1 MRYALCPL
9 GLPAFY
15 AWHSGLAPLVLAAPK
30 AACQPPFFL
39 IIPCYYL
46 LDNVSTCLIFLV
58 TNQDSKTN
66 GRRYRRMTEKKPI
79 KIQTDSKKAEINE
92 DQTEAT
98 TSDDQNTNGD
108 SDRIKELEAKLESK
122 EKEAEETYDRLLRVS
137 AEFDNYKKRSTR
149 ELEDYRKFA
158 NQSLIKE
165 MLSVVDNLE
174 LAMDSTDGHKA
185 IDKDLLQGL
194 EMTHKE
200 ILKVF
205 EKFNV
210 KPIEAKGQP
219 FDPTFHEAVMQEET
233 NDSPKN
239 TVINELQRGYMIH
252 DRLLRPSMVVVAKPK
267 ENKDSEDQH
276 ET

>member
-1 MRYALCPL
+1 M
-9 GLPAFY
+9 
-15 AWHSGLAPLVLAAPK
+15 S
-30 AACQPPFFL
+30 
-39 IIPCYYL
+39 
-46 LDNVSTCLIFLV
+46 
-58 TNQDSKTN
+58 
-66 GRRYRRMTEKKPI
+66 EKKTI
-79 KIQTDSKKAEINE
+79 KIQTDSKKTKNGEVE
-92 DQTEAT
+92 PEST
-98 TSDDQNTNGD
+98 TPDEKIINGD
-108 SDRIKELEAKLESK
+108 ADPIKELEAKLEAK
-122 EKEAEETYDRLLRVS
+122 EKEAVETYDRLLRAS
-137 AEFDNYKKRSTR
+137 AEFDNYKKRSSR
-149 ELEDYRKFA
+149 EMEDFRKFA

-174 LAMDSTDGHKA
+174 LAMNSTNGNKA

-210 KPIEAKGQP
+210 KPIDAKGQP

-267 ENKDSEDQH
+267 ENKDSENSDRND
-276 ET
+276 

>member
-1 MRYALCPL
+1 M
-9 GLPAFY
+9 
-15 AWHSGLAPLVLAAPK
+15 
-30 AACQPPFFL
+30 
-39 IIPCYYL
+39 
-46 LDNVSTCLIFLV
+46 
-58 TNQDSKTN
+58 
-66 GRRYRRMTEKKPI
+66 
-79 KIQTDSKKAEINE
+79 
-92 DQTEAT
+92 
-98 TSDDQNTNGD
+98 
-108 SDRIKELEAKLESK
+108 
-122 EKEAEETYDRLLRVS
+122 EE
-137 AEFDNYKKRSTR
+137 F
-149 ELEDYRKFA
+149 RKFA

-174 LAMDSTDGHKA
+174 LAMNSTNGHKA

-210 KPIEAKGQP
+210 KPIDAKGQP

-239 TVINELQRGYMIH
+239 TVINELQKGYMIH

-267 ENKDSEDQH
+267 ENNAGEKPHKKED
-276 ET
+276 

>member
-1 MRYALCPL
+1 M
-9 GLPAFY
+9 
-15 AWHSGLAPLVLAAPK
+15 S
-30 AACQPPFFL
+30 
-39 IIPCYYL
+39 
-46 LDNVSTCLIFLV
+46 
-58 TNQDSKTN
+58 
-66 GRRYRRMTEKKPI
+66 EKKTI
-79 KIQTDSKKAEINE
+79 KIQTDSKKTKNREAEPE
-92 DQTEAT
+92 ST
-98 TSDDQNTNGD
+98 TPDEKIINGD
-108 SDRIKELEAKLESK
+108 DDPIKELEAKLEAK
-122 EKEAEETYDRLLRVS
+122 EKETVETYDRLLRAT
-137 AEFDNYKKRSTR
+137 AEFDNYKKRSSR
-149 ELEDYRKFA
+149 EMAEFRKFA

-174 LAMDSTDGHKA
+174 LAMNSTNGHKA

-210 KPIEAKGQP
+210 KSIEAKGQP

-267 ENKDSEDQH
+267 ESTDGEKPH
-276 ET
+276 K